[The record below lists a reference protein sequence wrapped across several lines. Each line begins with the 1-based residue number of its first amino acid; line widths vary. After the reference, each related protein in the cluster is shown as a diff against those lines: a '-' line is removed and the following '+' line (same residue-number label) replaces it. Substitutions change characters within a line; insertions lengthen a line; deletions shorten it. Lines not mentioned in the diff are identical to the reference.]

1 MNRLLLP
8 YELHVNFLLS
18 EHYISEDSRLD
29 VHRVHIFV
37 RIAYSIPYQ
46 LNILLQSMILVI

>member
-1 MNRLLLP
+1 MNRLLP